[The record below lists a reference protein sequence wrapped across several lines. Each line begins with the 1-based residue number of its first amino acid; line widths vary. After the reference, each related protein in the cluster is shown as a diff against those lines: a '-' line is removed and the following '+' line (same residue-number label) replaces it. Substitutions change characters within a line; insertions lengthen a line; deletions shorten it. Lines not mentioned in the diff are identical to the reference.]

1 MILENLFRY
10 FPKQGFLHS
19 EFRTPNS
26 EFERC
31 PNSPKSKPSSVT
43 SGR

>member
-1 MILENLFRY
+1 MILESSFRY
-10 FPKQGFLHS
+10 FPKQGFLYS

-31 PNSPKSKPSSVT
+31 PNFPKSKLSSVT